1 MQNIAKLCL
10 VGLQKFVHDINT
22 VFRNQSWLWPVAAEE
37 VGAGAAPKLNPPV
50 AGAVAEPRLRLLVG
64 AGAEKLHRKM
74 VSRK

>member
-1 MQNIAKLCL
+1 MA
-10 VGLQKFVHDINT
+10 D
-22 VFRNQSWLWPVAAEE
+22 E

-74 VSRK
+74 VSRKSFLFTASSFLHLK

>member
-1 MQNIAKLCL
+1 
-10 VGLQKFVHDINT
+10 VHDINISKPKYG
-22 VFRNQSWLWPVAAEE
+22 RWIEPIAADE